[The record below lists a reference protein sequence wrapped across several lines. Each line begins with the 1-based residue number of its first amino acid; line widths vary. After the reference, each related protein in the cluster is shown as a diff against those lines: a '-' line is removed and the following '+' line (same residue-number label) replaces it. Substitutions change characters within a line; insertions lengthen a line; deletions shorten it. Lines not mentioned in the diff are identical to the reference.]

1 MGGQTA
7 FFLAFCRPA
16 DPESSAAND
25 REFMVVK
32 ERAGEVMGTMLNFP
46 CNQKKGIHSSQHE
59 FLMVG
64 HRAWNMQL
72 REMVSANLFLC
83 LFARWTLAPVG
94 DWRVRSSLE
103 YKLISHFVVTKSQ
116 RIEFVCVQHRELS
129 LVRLTW
135 KKWLQRSR
143 VCAFSISRCGFADDP

>member
-16 DPESSAAND
+16 DPGSSAAND

-32 ERAGEVMGTMLNFP
+32 ERAGEVMLNTMLNFP
-46 CNQKKGIHSSQHE
+46 YNQKKGIHSSQHD

-83 LFARWTLAPVG
+83 LFARWTPAPVG
-94 DWRVRSSLE
+94 NWRVCSGL
-103 YKLISHFVVTKSQ
+103 K
-116 RIEFVCVQHRELS
+116 
-129 LVRLTW
+129 
-135 KKWLQRSR
+135 
-143 VCAFSISRCGFADDP
+143 